1 MVFLFFIQKSNLV
14 SNLKESHYSHLKYN
28 NVSVSDTVL
37 HFICG
42 LVKFCVETVTTSWC
56 SLVLATISTAK
67 LLCF

>member
-14 SNLKESHYSHLKYN
+14 SNFKESHYSHLKY

-42 LVKFCVETVTTSWC
+42 LVKFCVETVTTS
-56 SLVLATISTAK
+56 
-67 LLCF
+67 

>member
-28 NVSVSDTVL
+28 NVSVSDTIL

-42 LVKFCVETVTTSWC
+42 LVKFCVETVTTS
-56 SLVLATISTAK
+56 
-67 LLCF
+67 